1 LSFLA
6 QMAAQSRVR
15 ARAARA
21 ARGEASLLA
30 GCRDTAPPPALALG
44 AFDLI
49 AEIKR
54 NSPSEGALGVKTD
67 AVARAGIY
75 AGAGAAA
82 VSVLT
87 EPEHFGGSLRDM
99 ESAAAAL
106 RAAAVPVM
114 RKDFLVDPLQVLEAR
129 AGGAGG
135 LLLIVAML
143 GDASLAEMLAA
154 AREQGLFVLLEAFD
168 EADLE
173 RAANCLEE
181 CGDGP
186 PLLVGVNTRDLRT
199 LAVDPARLARLA
211 PRLPAGVPAVAE
223 SGLHVPADAAAAA
236 TLGYRVALVGTAL
249 MRAPDPATG
258 VAEMLAAGRRAVDE
272 ATKGA
277 TKGAATEAT
286 TAAAKT
292 VAGEAE

>member
-1 LSFLA
+1 MNFLA
-6 QMAAQSRVR
+6 QMAAQSRTR

-21 ARGEASLLA
+21 TRGEASLLA

-44 AFDLI
+44 SFDLI

-54 NSPSEGALGVKTD
+54 HSPSEGALDIETD
-67 AVARAGIY
+67 VVARAGSY
-75 AGAGAAA
+75 AAAGAAA

-87 EPEHFGGSLRDM
+87 EPERFGGSLEDM
-99 ESAAAAL
+99 EAAAAAL
-106 RAAAVPVM
+106 RPAKVPVM

-143 GDASLAEMLAA
+143 GDAALAEMLAA

-173 RAANCLEE
+173 RAAKCLEE
-181 CGDGP
+181 CAGGP
-186 PLLVGVNTRDLRT
+186 AVLVGVNTRDLRT

-211 PRLPAGVPAVAE
+211 PYLPAGIPAVAE
-223 SGLHVPADAAAAA
+223 SGLHTPDDAAAAA
-236 TLGYRVALVGTAL
+236 VLGYRVALVGTAL
-249 MRAPDPATG
+249 MRARDPGAG
-258 VAEMLAAGRRAVDE
+258 VTEMLAAGRE
-272 ATKGA
+272 AARGE
-277 TKGAATEAT
+277 TE
-286 TAAAKT
+286 
-292 VAGEAE
+292 